1 MVLCSTP
8 PAPPLEINRR
18 YWFKTNK
25 AVGGDSDVHVEDD
38 SASEDESGSDH
49 EVEDALDDDLFF
61 EDEDGGDGDVDAGHV
76 GAEGAAEGAEALMG
90 AAELDDDYDAE
101 ASGSEGEEPERAGR
115 HAHV

>member
-1 MVLCSTP
+1 MYV
-8 PAPPLEINRR
+8 II
-18 YWFKTNK
+18 
-25 AVGGDSDVHVEDD
+25 VSDVDTAGD
-38 SASEDESGSDH
+38 AGADADGGSADEGSDEDESGSDD

-101 ASGSEGEEPERAGR
+101 ASGSEGEEA
-115 HAHV
+115 